1 MNYKPI
7 LIVIGEPYSVF
18 SELIFKLFKHKKFK
32 NKKNKI
38 VLIGSKKLLHIQM
51 KKLKFKFSFNIINH
65 KQFSNSRLSKNSIN
79 LIDINFK
86 FKKPFSKISDQSNEF
101 IHKTFDVALKLLKEN
116 FSNCLINGPVS
127 KKHFLKKKFLGIT
140 EYLQKKTKIKNE
152 TTMIIYNEKLSVSP
166 LTTHL
171 PLKQVAKKISIKK
184 IVYSSKQINN
194 FYTSKIQ
201 KKPKIAILG
210 LNPHCETV
218 DKFSEEDKIIKPA
231 IKILKKKNIYVSG
244 PFPADTFF
252 LKKNI
257 EKFDIV
263 IGMYHDQVLTPI
275 KTLFNFNAIN
285 ITLGLP
291 FIRISPDHG
300 PNNQMIGK
308 NKSNI
313 DSILFA
319 MSFLNKINAI

>member
-18 SELIFKLFKHKKFK
+18 SELIFKLFKHKNFK

-38 VLIGSKKLLHIQM
+38 ILIGSKKLLHMQM

-65 KQFSNSRLSKNSIN
+65 KKFCNSHLSKNSIN

-86 FKKPFSKISDQSNEF
+86 FKKPFSKISNQSNDF
-101 IHKTFDVALKLLKEN
+101 INKTFDVALKLLKEN
-116 FSNCLINGPVS
+116 VSNCLINGPVS

-140 EYLQKKTKIKNE
+140 EYLQKKTKIRNE

-184 IVYSSKQINN
+184 IVNSSKQINN

-231 IKILKKKNIYVSG
+231 IKILKKKNIHVSG

-313 DSILFA
+313 NSIVYA